1 MPKKAGLRE
10 RLMVVLDMD
19 ETLIH
24 SQLEFIGDGCTA
36 QHDPRQA
43 EDRSCS
49 ESDTSAMHDFEF
61 GIPVDGLVG
70 RGELK
75 VKVHKRP
82 GLDEFLEEASS
93 FCTLAVFTAGTE
105 DYAKVLLEKLD
116 PCGRMSLRLYRDS
129 CSVVDGLFLK
139 DLRKLEHDLS
149 RVVLVDNSPVSL
161 LINPDNSILVSSFYT
176 DREDRALPQLLTILR
191 KLHHS
196 GDVRGALEEQFQLRE
211 ALEQSGWDLEGIQR
225 RHLELQQWHELGG

>member
-1 MPKKAGLRE
+1 MHHKGPHHE

-24 SQLEFIGDGCTA
+24 SQLEFNGAGVSNSPA
-36 QHDPRQA
+36 GSLDPRQA
-43 EDRSCS
+43 EDRSAGECS
-49 ESDTSAMHDFEF
+49 QAAHDFEF
-61 GIPVDGLVG
+61 MMPIDSEVDGQ
-70 RGELK
+70 LK

-82 GLDEFLEEASS
+82 GLDAFLEEASS

-105 DYAKVLLEKLD
+105 DYAKAVLDMLD
-116 PCGRMSLRLYRDS
+116 PCGRMSMRLYRDS

-139 DLRKLEHDLS
+139 DLGKLNRDLS

-161 LINPDNSILVSSFYT
+161 LVNPDNSILVSSFYT
-176 DREDRALPQLLTILR
+176 DRDDRALPQLLSILR

-196 GDVRGALEEQFQLRE
+196 GDVRGALEKEFHLRS
-211 ALEQSGWDLEGIQR
+211 ALEQSGWDLEDIQR
-225 RHLELQQWHELGG
+225 RLSAYGG